1 MLDFGPVRR
10 NQTTLQEMAGGL
22 TAGDLAALTD
32 EMCDLQL
39 RLMAGLE
46 DQDAVFVPDDPEAD
60 DTFAA
65 TPEEGHLPW
74 TLGHVIT
81 HTTASSEEQAALAL
95 TLARGLEPAGRSRFE
110 VPWREARSAAFL
122 RERVEESRRMRRA
135 MLEAWP
141 RVPHLEVFHSTRPGG
156 QLVNAAGRFLSGL
169 AHDDSH
175 LAQIEKVVAQARRA
189 RLGCGGSA

>member
-32 EMCDLQL
+32 EMCEVQL
-39 RLMAGLE
+39 RLMAGIE
-46 DQDAVFVPDDPEAD
+46 DEDAVFVPDDPEAD

-65 TPEEGHLPW
+65 TPGEVQLPW

-95 TLARGLEPAGRSRFE
+95 T
-110 VPWREARSAAFL
+110 
-122 RERVEESRRMRRA
+122 
-135 MLEAWP
+135 
-141 RVPHLEVFHSTRPGG
+141 
-156 QLVNAAGRFLSGL
+156 
-169 AHDDSH
+169 
-175 LAQIEKVVAQARRA
+175 
-189 RLGCGGSA
+189 